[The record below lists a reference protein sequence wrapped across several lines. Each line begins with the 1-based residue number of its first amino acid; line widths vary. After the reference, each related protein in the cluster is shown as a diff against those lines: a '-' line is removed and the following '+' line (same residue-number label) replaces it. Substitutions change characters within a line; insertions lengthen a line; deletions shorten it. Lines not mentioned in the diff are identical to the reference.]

1 MPRLESL
8 HPAEIERWPTLSVI
22 VPACDE
28 ADKIEP
34 AARSLL
40 ALDYPGMEII
50 FVDDRSTDETGPII
64 DRLAA
69 DDTRVRAIHVSELP
83 EGWLGKVHALDTGLR
98 VSSGE
103 LVLFTDADVH
113 FRPGAMRRAVALVES
128 RGLDFLAVLP
138 RLWATSMLLDS
149 LIAAFIRQYL
159 LLMTRPWALS
169 RPGSRSFIG
178 VGAFNLLRRSALE
191 GTPGLEWL
199 RMEVGDDAALG
210 QMMRQSGRRCG
221 AAAAFEHVAL
231 HWHRTVAEACRGAE
245 KGWSTVCRFS
255 LARSIALAA
264 GGLALEAAPVLALA
278 PLAFPSV
285 RWIGYAGAAVAAA
298 FAFTIVALGRWA
310 RVRVVPGLL
319 SPLTSVVSAAG
330 LLRAAWLGRRRGGV
344 MWRGT
349 LYPDAALRAGRRL
362 KFP

>member
-1 MPRLESL
+1 M
-8 HPAEIERWPTLSVI
+8 WPTLSVI

-69 DDTRVRAIHVSELP
+69 DDTRVRAIHVTELP
-83 EGWLGKVHALDTGLR
+83 DGWLGKVHALDTGLR
-98 VSSGE
+98 ASSGE

-169 RPGSRSFIG
+169 RAGSRSFIG

-231 HWHRTVAEACRGAE
+231 HWHRTVGEACRGAE

-285 RWIGYAGAAVAAA
+285 
-298 FAFTIVALGRWA
+298 
-310 RVRVVPGLL
+310 
-319 SPLTSVVSAAG
+319 
-330 LLRAAWLGRRRGGV
+330 
-344 MWRGT
+344 
-349 LYPDAALRAGRRL
+349 
-362 KFP
+362 